1 MSVIYLIGS
10 LRNPKIPQIG
20 CILRA
25 DGHDVFD
32 DWHAGGKEADD
43 EWKHYESV
51 RGRSYK
57 EALDG
62 YPAWHAFDYDRHHIH
77 RCEIGVLVCP
87 AGKSGHLELGYMIG
101 RGQRGYILMEGEPDP
116 DRWDLMYKF
125 AHGIA
130 MDVEELQ
137 DMVR

>member
-1 MSVIYLIGS
+1 MSTIYLIGS
-10 LRNPKIPQIG
+10 LRNAKIPQIG
-20 CILRA
+20 VILRA

-43 EWKHYESV
+43 EWKRYEQI
-51 RGRSYK
+51 RGRSYR
-57 EALDG
+57 EALGG
-62 YPAWHAFDYDRHHIH
+62 YPAWHTFDYDRHHIH
-77 RCEIGVLVCP
+77 RCDVGVLVCP

-101 RGQRGYILMEGEPDP
+101 RGQRGYILLEGEPDP

-130 MDVEELQ
+130 LDVEELQ
-137 DMVR
+137 EMVR